1 MSTFSPPLLPQE
13 VLTRNHALLCTVGF
27 LILLPVGVLVARYT
41 RTFTPVWFPAHF
53 VIQLFL
59 SGPVIFA
66 GWYYGHQAT
75 KTFETPNFSDPHEK
89 MGLALL
95 ILYVIQLSLGL
106 FTHYVK
112 LRSPFGAGTRPPQNY
127 FHVLLGLAIL
137 GLAAEQVHYGMYTEW
152 ALGTGNEHPVPKSAK
167 SAWLA
172 LVVIFWVL
180 YAIGLAFVPRQFTQE
195 KEARSS
201 SGNSKSDEVG
211 LRNSN
216 NTAA

>member
-1 MSTFSPPLLPQE
+1 MYSWVLDSPPCWCPRRAIHQDIYTC
-13 VLTRNHALLCTVGF
+13 VSPRAQPFDSFLTSRTV
-27 LILLPVGVLVARYT
+27 IVNR
-41 RTFTPVWFPAHF
+41 WFPAHF

-75 KTFETPNFSDPHEK
+75 KTFGTPNFSDPHEK

-137 GLAAEQVHYGMYTEW
+137 GLAAEQVRYSTWIRVLHSHG
-152 ALGTGNEHPVPKSAK
+152 LDS
-167 SAWLA
+167 
-172 LVVIFWVL
+172 VI
-180 YAIGLAFVPRQFTQE
+180 
-195 KEARSS
+195 
-201 SGNSKSDEVG
+201 
-211 LRNSN
+211 
-216 NTAA
+216 